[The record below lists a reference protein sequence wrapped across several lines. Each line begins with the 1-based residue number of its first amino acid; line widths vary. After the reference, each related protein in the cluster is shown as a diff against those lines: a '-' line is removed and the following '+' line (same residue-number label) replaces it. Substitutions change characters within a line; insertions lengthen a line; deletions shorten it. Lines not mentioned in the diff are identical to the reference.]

1 MHSVVSLRPVQA
13 SVIARLGY
21 FKSVDQSF
29 TKPWMTQR
37 CRILNQPHGFP
48 ALQVDTRQVF
58 TVSPHVS
65 LLQIVSFFAIQF
77 LPNFSPWTF
86 RYSSFATCEAVAGT
100 NSTLWRTW
108 QLLWLNKTRRL
119 AYLCS
124 GTFRKVIRKGKDCV
138 SLVCLI
144 SGVGRL
150 FFIDS
155 CQKHKLLIMN
165 LGPNVSTSDVWSR
178 AGCISRLLA

>member
-1 MHSVVSLRPVQA
+1 MHSVVSLRSVQA

-29 TKPWMTQR
+29 TKPWMTAVAYSQPTS
-37 CRILNQPHGFP
+37 RIPCATSWHAASVYCLAACLFASNCVLFRNSC
-48 ALQVDTRQVF
+48 L
-58 TVSPHVS
+58 
-65 LLQIVSFFAIQF
+65 FF
-77 LPNFSPWTF
+77 PWTF

-108 QLLWLNKTRRL
+108 PLLWLNKIRRL

-124 GTFRKVIRKGKDCV
+124 GTLRKVIRKGKDCV

-178 AGCISRLLA
+178 AGYISRLLA

>member
-1 MHSVVSLRPVQA
+1 MNDSGGVFSTNLTDSLRYKLTRGKCFL
-13 SVIARLGY
+13 SRRMSLC
-21 FKSVDQSF
+21 FKLCHFSQF
-29 TKPWMTQR
+29 
-37 CRILNQPHGFP
+37 NF
-48 ALQVDTRQVF
+48 
-58 TVSPHVS
+58 SP
-65 LLQIVSFFAIQF
+65 I
-77 LPNFSPWTF
+77 FSPWTF

-108 QLLWLNKTRRL
+108 PLLWLNKIRRL

-124 GTFRKVIRKGKDCV
+124 GTLRKVIRKGKDCV

-178 AGCISRLLA
+178 AGYISRLLA